1 MSDIIFTVPAVPVAQ
16 PRQRHR
22 VVPSGGRSFVH
33 NFTPAKHPVQAFK
46 ASVRL
51 AAQGAYQGPPLEGP
65 VGIVVVFAMPRPGR
79 LMWKKRPMP
88 RCPHVSKPDIDNL
101 AKSVKDAL
109 SGLLWRDDSQ
119 IAHANLSKVYAAG
132 DEQPSVRIE
141 VSSLAY
147 GQSSYDAAL
156 EKAVADGDTF
166 AAGCAFL
173 DAMSDDEAE
182 SPF

>member
-1 MSDIIFTVPAVPVAQ
+1 MSGIAFIVPAVPVAQ

-22 VVPSGGRSFVH
+22 VVPSGGRPFVQ

-51 AAQGAYQGPPLEGP
+51 AARDAYQGPPLDGP

-88 RCPHVSKPDIDNL
+88 RCLHVSKPDLDNL
-101 AKSVKDAL
+101 AKAVKDAL
-109 SGLLWRDDSQ
+109 TGLLWRDDAQ
-119 IAHANLSKVYAAG
+119 IAHANLSKVYASG
-132 DEQPSVRIE
+132 EEQPSVRIE
-141 VSSLAY
+141 VSSLADS
-147 GQSSYDAAL
+147 QSSYDAAL

-166 AAGCAFL
+166 AAGRSLL
-173 DAMSDDEAE
+173 DELARSEE
-182 SPF
+182 PF